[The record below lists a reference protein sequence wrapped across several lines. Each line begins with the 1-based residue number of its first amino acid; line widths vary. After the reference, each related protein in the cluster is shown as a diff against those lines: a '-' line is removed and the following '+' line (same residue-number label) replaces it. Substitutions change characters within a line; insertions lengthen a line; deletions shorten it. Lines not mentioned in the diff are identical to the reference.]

1 MTLSITRQFLRA
13 GATALILS
21 TVTSV
26 SMFVSADA
34 VYAERGGNANS
45 NGRANRDSERG
56 NRDSERGNRDSERG
70 NRGQDRQNARQEIME
85 SAGVSNWGA
94 IASELG
100 ELNKANANINARL
113 NSSDPIHQALGVY
126 ETSGGISV
134 AGISAYNTALGDYAT
149 LQETIDTQATDEFG
163 EPLFQAD
170 GVTSVLI
177 TAEDIGIETEED
189 YLASLLSPGLI
200 AAYESLAVL
209 NGYRDDPLT
218 SGAMDALNYMLDLA
232 APADS

>member
-34 VYAERGGNANS
+34 AYAERGGNANS

-85 SAGVSNWGA
+85 SAGA
-94 IASELG
+94 IRKL
-100 ELNKANANINARL
+100 
-113 NSSDPIHQALGVY
+113 QA
-126 ETSGGISV
+126 
-134 AGISAYNTALGDYAT
+134 A
-149 LQETIDTQATDEFG
+149 
-163 EPLFQAD
+163 
-170 GVTSVLI
+170 
-177 TAEDIGIETEED
+177 
-189 YLASLLSPGLI
+189 
-200 AAYESLAVL
+200 
-209 NGYRDDPLT
+209 
-218 SGAMDALNYMLDLA
+218 
-232 APADS
+232 

>member
-1 MTLSITRQFLRA
+1 MILSITRQFLRA

-34 VYAERGGNANS
+34 AYAERGGNANS
-45 NGRANRDSERG
+45 NGRA
-56 NRDSERGNRDSERG
+56 NRDSERG

-85 SAGVSNWGA
+85 SAEVSNWGA

-113 NSSDPIHQALGVY
+113 NSSDPIHQALGAY
-126 ETSGGISV
+126 EASGGITV
-134 AGISAYNTALGDYAT
+134 AGIGVYNTALADYNTAPALGDPV
-149 LQETIDTQATDEFG
+149 IDEDGNPVVDE
-163 EPLFQAD
+163 D
-170 GVTSVLI
+170 GKPVVV
-177 TAEDIGIETEED
+177 TEED
-189 YLASLLSPGLI
+189 IKPLDEYLAEAGLSGVLI
-200 AAYESLAVL
+200 EAYESLAVL

-218 SGAMDALNYMLDLA
+218 SGAMDALNYMLDLDPPA
-232 APADS
+232 PLPAPLPAPADS

>member
-34 VYAERGGNANS
+34 AYAERGGNANS
-45 NGRANRDSERG
+45 NGRA

-85 SAGVSNWGA
+85 SADVSNWGA

-134 AGISAYNTALGDYAT
+134 AGISAYNTALGDYEK

-163 EPLFQAD
+163 EPLYQAN
-170 GVTSVLI
+170 GESVLI
-177 TAEDIGIETEED
+177 TADDIGFETEED

-218 SGAMDALNYMLDLA
+218 SGAMDALNYMLDLT
-232 APADS
+232 PPDPDGI

>member
-34 VYAERGGNANS
+34 AYAERGGNANS
-45 NGRANRDSERG
+45 NGRA

-113 NSSDPIHQALGVY
+113 NSSDPIHQALGAY
-126 ETSGGISV
+126 EASGGITV
-134 AGISAYNTALGDYAT
+134 TGIAAYNTALADY
-149 LQETIDTQATDEFG
+149 ETARESTVSETDS
-163 EPLFQAD
+163 
-170 GVTSVLI
+170 SVVV
-177 TAEDIGIETEED
+177 TAEGIGTLDEYLLEAELSKELIE
-189 YLASLLSPGLI
+189 
-200 AAYESLAVL
+200 AYESLAVL

-218 SGAMDALNYMLDLA
+218 SGAIDALNYMLDLTP
-232 APADS
+232 PAGR

>member
-1 MTLSITRQFLRA
+1 MILPITRQFLRL

-26 SMFVSADA
+26 GMFVSADA
-34 VYAERGGNANS
+34 AYAERGGNGNANG
-45 NGRANRDSERG
+45 NGRTNRE
-56 NRDSERGNRDSERG
+56 SERG

-113 NSSDPIHQALGVY
+113 NSSDPIHQALGAY
-126 ETSGGISV
+126 EASGGITV
-134 AGISAYNTALGDYAT
+134 AGIGAYNTASADYAT
-149 LQETIDTQATDEFG
+149 ALATVGTLVPDETTG
-163 EPLFQAD
+163 ELVLVTAD
-170 GVTSVLI
+170 
-177 TAEDIGIETEED
+177 DIGTLD
-189 YLASLLSPGLI
+189 AYLAASLSGELI
-200 AAYESLAVL
+200 AAYDSLAVL